1 MNLSESY
8 KNRLKSLA
16 GLKGIT
22 YKGIDII
29 QDGNLWIVQT
39 GIKPEFAFISD
50 AKDWIDKRI
59 EQQNQ
64 YSHDFS

>member
-16 GLKGIT
+16 GLNGIT

-29 QDGNLWIVQT
+29 PNGNEWIVKT
-39 GIKPEFAFISD
+39 GIEPTFVLLSD
-50 AKDWIDKRI
+50 AKEWIDQRTQSI
-59 EQQNQ
+59 
-64 YSHDFS
+64 